1 MKDILYLD
9 KKEQLELI
17 GDPFVHDILDIM
29 NYDVVSREWI
39 IDKLDE
45 NPNMINDYLDRLLE
59 NNIITEVDNSKV
71 RVTAKSI
78 EGKEIVFKYLKDND
92 LHWLNGYIN
101 HLENRIVDLY
111 RYLGQL
117 DDPKSKLEELNYTSD
132 LYASSNKVYLTKE
145 EANELTK
152 MITEFLSQDR
162 EKLREKSENN
172 DKYNLYEFYGY
183 LFPELKNLKEKIEE
197 K

>member
-183 LFPELKNLKEKIEE
+183 LFPELKNLKEKIED